1 MKKKTIAVAI
11 AMALTMVAQAQDYDY
26 PYLAF
31 QTADGAVKTVAVEA
45 LTLTFV
51 DGQLVATNGDG
62 NYTFTLDNL
71 SKMFFS
77 KEPTR
82 IADNLEDSVANEV
95 EVFTVAG
102 VAVGRFASAD
112 AAKATL
118 KPGLYVMKDRRGT
131 RKITVK

>member
-31 QTADGAVKTVAVEA
+31 QTADGAVKAVAVEA

-51 DGQLVATNGDG
+51 NGQLVATNGDG
-62 NYTFTLDNL
+62 NYSFALNDL

-82 IADNLEDSVANEV
+82 IADNLEDSVAKEV

-102 VAVGRFASAD
+102 VAVGRFASVD

-118 KPGLYVMKDRRGT
+118 KPGLYVIKSKDGAY
-131 RKITVK
+131 KMSVK